1 MRYDEEGCETS
12 ILYSNLKVMAIDSEI
27 VYDYDAMLVTVA
39 KTDYKSCIFW
49 TLYTKKNDIVKMS

>member
-39 KTDYKSCIFW
+39 KTDYKSCIF
-49 TLYTKKNDIVKMS
+49 